1 MIYILYGSQSG
12 NCENISKLLYD
23 ILLKNRNEPIIYGT
37 LNSILPN
44 IQEISGT
51 MYIICSTFGN
61 GDAPENAASFWRYI
75 KNRKINHNLFT
86 NITFMV
92 LGLGNSNYTQF
103 CEMGKKLDK
112 RIGELGGQRIKQLV
126 CVDEAIGLEEP
137 VDLWLKQFTFT

>member
-23 ILLKNRNEPIIYGT
+23 ILGNGNENEPIIYGT

-61 GDAPENAASFWRYI
+61 GDAPENAAKFWRYI
-75 KNRKINHNLFT
+75 KNKKINNNLFT
-86 NITFMV
+86 NISFMV
-92 LGLGNSNYTQF
+92 LGLGNSNYAQF

-112 RIGELGGQRIKQLV
+112 RIGELGGQRIQPVV
-126 CVDEAIGLEEP
+126 CIDEATGLDEP
-137 VDLWLKQFTFT
+137 VELWLKQFVT